1 MSLLYLRSRPIVA
14 FDENNA
20 DHRKW
25 FAEFVKYR
33 GWGKC
38 PVRFM
43 AESLEVDLVTFIE
56 HKMLSYYV
64 QQEFENENKTKT
76 KRKPK
81 SSGALRAVRKRKP
94 VPSQSGKTKEQ
105 VSTQP

>member
-14 FDENNA
+14 FDANNS
-20 DHRKW
+20 DHRRW

-56 HKMLSYYV
+56 HKMLAYYV
-64 QQEFENENKTKT
+64 QQEFK
-76 KRKPK
+76 K
-81 SSGALRAVRKRKP
+81 STLRVVRSKQP
-94 VPSQSGKTKEQ
+94 VPIKAGK
-105 VSTQP
+105 

>member
-14 FDENNA
+14 FDEHNA

-56 HKMLSYYV
+56 HKMLAYYV
-64 QQEFENENKTKT
+64 RQEFENENKIKT
-76 KRKPK
+76 KPK
-81 SSGALRAVRKRKP
+81 SRAKAPLGIVRKKHT
-94 VPSQSGKTKEQ
+94 VSAQSRGTKKQ
-105 VSTQP
+105 VQAQP